1 MENTHKR
8 KNISEHL
15 VELEIVIP
23 SKAFKTSYDALVAQ
37 QTKEVKMDGF
47 RQGSV
52 PKEVIEGKMRDELL
66 LKTFERVAPIYISQ
80 AVSQEGL
87 DVIAPPDYKSLPQ
100 LNSDDDLRFTI
111 EVTIMP
117 KFTLGDLKKVK
128 FEEKEVNVE
137 QKEVDDLITQME
149 GNEEV
154 KAERGTDKWAAE
166 VAAKLAFQG
175 IKSMDELKAEIKR
188 LLGVQK
194 EDLIKRERESEA
206 LKQAIELS
214 KIEIPQKAVE
224 YEASERESSFMHE
237 LEHRGTSLDDFLKQ
251 SGVTLE
257 KMREMWMKDAKDAI
271 EADEFLLLYSKEKAV
286 TLTPE
291 EIDAEVE
298 KVRAANPGVNPAT
311 YDNAEWRNYI
321 QRIALKQK
329 AFESFMKEVFGKDKE
344 LVS

>member
-1 MENTHKR
+1 MDKTHKR
-8 KNISEHL
+8 KDISDYQ

-23 SKAFKTSYDALVAQ
+23 SKAFKTSYDALLAQ
-37 QTKEVKMDGF
+37 QMKDAQMDGF
-47 RQGSV
+47 RKGSV
-52 PKEVIEGKMRDELL
+52 PKDVVEGKMKDELL
-66 LKTFERVAPIYISQ
+66 LKTFERIAPIYISQ
-80 AVSQEGL
+80 AVSQESL

-100 LNSDDDLRFTI
+100 LNSNDDLRFTI
-111 EVTIMP
+111 EVTTMP
-117 KFTLGDLKKVK
+117 KFTLGDLKKIK
-128 FEEKEVNVE
+128 LEKKEATVE
-137 QKEVDDLITQME
+137 AKEVDDLIKQME

-175 IKSMDELKAEIKR
+175 IKTMEELKAEIKR

-194 EDLIKRERESEA
+194 EDVIRRERESEA
-206 LKQAIELS
+206 LRQAIELS

-224 YEASERESSFMHE
+224 YEAMERENSFMHE

-251 SGVTLE
+251 SGSTLE
-257 KMREMWMKDAKDAI
+257 TMREMWMKDAKDAI
-271 EADEFLLLYSKEKAV
+271 EADEFLLLYSKEKSI

-298 KVRAANPGVNPAT
+298 KVKIANPGMNPAT

-329 AFESFMKEVFGKDKE
+329 AFEAFMNEVFGKSKE
-344 LVS
+344 LIS